1 VAVEQ
6 RRAIVGDGLIALGPL
21 PVSRIATEPATW
33 LFVASASGLLAW
45 ALLSAAVLG
54 GLLVSTRVARG
65 SARQWTQ
72 GLHEFIGA
80 LAVVFTVIH
89 IASVPADPQLG
100 IGLRQLLIPFTR
112 AGNPL
117 AQGCGV
123 LAAYLLT
130 AVMLTSW
137 ARTLLPWRWWRQVHH
152 LSFPLWALAS
162 MHTVLASTPTTR
174 PTVRWASLALTA
186 TVLILL
192 RIRLL
197 PTPTTPATVTHP
209 PTTTSPPAPPDP
221 PVTPTTPDTGMQLLI
236 DQTTWEADN
245 VLSLRLHSPTNTP
258 LPPWQPGAHI
268 ELALPSGR
276 RRQYSLYGD
285 PTDTQHYHI
294 AVLRN
299 PTGRGGSTEVHTDT
313 RAGQLITI
321 HGPRNHFPL
330 QPANAYLLIA
340 GGIGITAIMAMA
352 THLATTTECDWKLIY
367 TGRRRTSMA
376 FLTQLPT
383 LGPQHI
389 QIHPTDERPKPDLAA
404 LITAATPGTAIYCC
418 GPDRLLHAV
427 HTLVTTRPDLT
438 LHSERFTGT
447 TPTHGTAFHVELHR
461 SGLTIP
467 IPPNRTIL
475 HTIRDLAP
483 HIPTGCEQGICG
495 NCRTTVLS
503 GEPDHRDHLL
513 TPTERTNGT
522 MLICVSRA
530 RTPQLTLDL

>member
-1 VAVEQ
+1 VAVKQ

-33 LFVASASGLLAW
+33 LFVANASGLLAW
-45 ALLSAAVLG
+45 ALLSASVLG

-89 IASVPADPQLG
+89 IASLPADPQLG

-112 AGNPL
+112 LGNPL

-123 LAAYLLT
+123 LAAYFLT

-137 ARTLLPWRWWRQVHH
+137 ARTLLPWRWWRQVHL

-162 MHTVLASTPTTR
+162 VHTVLASTTTR
-174 PTVRWASLALTA
+174 PTVRWATLAIGA
-186 TVLILL
+186 AVLILI

-197 PTPTTPATVTHP
+197 PTPPTPAAVTHP
-209 PTTTSPPAPPDP
+209 PTTTSPPAAPTDP
-221 PVTPTTPDTGMQLLI
+221 PATPATPETGMRLLI
-236 DQTTWEADN
+236 GQTTWEADN
-245 VLSLRLHSPTNTP
+245 VLSLRLHSPTGAP

-285 PTDTQHYHI
+285 PTDTQHYRI
-294 AVLRN
+294 AVLRD
-299 PTGRGGSTEVHTDT
+299 PSGRGGSLEVHTDT
-313 RAGQLITI
+313 RAGQLITVQ
-321 HGPRNHFPL
+321 GPRNHFPL
-330 QPANAYLLIA
+330 QPSEAYLFIA
-340 GGIGITAIMAMA
+340 GGIGITAMMAMA
-352 THLATTTECDWKLIY
+352 THVAITTTEWKLIY
-367 TGRRRTSMA
+367 AGRRRTSMA
-376 FLTQLPT
+376 FLNELPA
-383 LGPQHI
+383 LGTHHI
-389 QIHPTDERPKPDLAA
+389 EVMPADERGKPDLNAI
-404 LITAATPGTAIYCC
+404 ITAATPGTAVYCC
-418 GPDRLLHAV
+418 GPDRLLQAV
-427 HTLVTTRPDLT
+427 QTLVTARGDLT

-495 NCRTTVLS
+495 ACRTTVLS
-503 GEPDHRDHLL
+503 GEPEHRDHLL
-513 TPTERTNGT
+513 TTTERNAGT

-530 RTPQLTLDL
+530 RTPRLTLDL